1 MLTDTTFCARCGK
14 PGDECDG
21 SCLTDSDTARFC
33 PTCGKRM
40 AVLVTP
46 TRAEARCRDHGPYVA

>member
-1 MLTDTTFCARCGK
+1 MTAAFCARCGRRAS
-14 PGDECDG
+14 ECDG
-21 SCLTDSDTARFC
+21 SCLGPSDTDRYC

-46 TRAEARCRDHGPYVA
+46 TRTEARCRDHGTVDVR